1 MFINNLAKNYK
12 NRNENYWM
20 NRSFNKF
27 SDRKKSPMLSCR
39 KTQNRTTYSEYKR
52 NKRRSFYSF
61 NKSQKYSKQF

>member
-20 NRSFNKF
+20 NQSFKNF

-52 NKRRSFYSF
+52 IKRRSFYSF